1 VASSTPILTVTP
13 ERGSTAGPASLPGYG
28 TELTGRF
35 RYRLIKRLSKGAFG
49 AVYFARCLDASAE
62 SRAIDAPPEAV
73 AVKILGPTRR
83 RDHLELLKR
92 ELSSLLALRHERIPQ
107 VYDWSLEGEFPFVAM
122 AHFRAGDL
130 RDVLGRGGTLAEPA
144 VWRLLHDLLSA
155 LVAAHRASILHLDVK
170 PANVLRDSAEGY
182 VLTDFGVSQA
192 TRIQRGSVRCAL
204 GTPGYQAPEQREE
217 AFELYDVRTD
227 LYSVGATAW
236 SMVTGIPLSERPRL
250 VRDAR
255 SGATYGLPPVSQF
268 RIYCSPALEDLIMS
282 LLVIDR
288 AARPGSAAE
297 VLARVRGFLADP
309 SGGSSLAAKR
319 RNSLSAA
326 DVSALVNSLVDPLLS
341 SICRERGFDGFFVAF
356 EDGEPICIEDEQ
368 SYHAFLLLRGRVRV
382 ERGGCA
388 VARIERE
395 GAFLGEVSTL
405 TGLARTA
412 SVYAEGPVHACMFNA
427 AELEEF
433 VTSHPAVGIRLLRSM
448 AERLAPQD
456 QRQSH
461 E

>member
-1 VASSTPILTVTP
+1 MTPAKGGAAAP
-13 ERGSTAGPASLPGYG
+13 SSLPGYG

-49 AVYFARCLDASAE
+49 AVYFARCLDAEASE
-62 SRAIDAPPEAV
+62 APPEAV
-73 AVKILGPTRR
+73 AVKILGATRT
-83 RDHLELLKR
+83 RDHLDLLKR
-92 ELSSLLALRHERIPQ
+92 ELSSLLALRHERIPR
-107 VYDWSLEGEFPFVAM
+107 VYDWSLAGEFPFVAM
-122 AHFRAGDL
+122 EHFRAGDL
-130 RDVLGRGGTLAEPA
+130 RDVLSRGGTLGEPA
-144 VWRLLHDLLSA
+144 VWRLLQDLLSA

-170 PANVLRDSAEGY
+170 PANVLRDGEEGY

-192 TRIQRGSVRCAL
+192 TRIGRGTLRCAL

-217 AFELYDVRTD
+217 EFELYDVRTD

-236 SMVTGIPLSERPRL
+236 SMLTGIPLSERPRL
-250 VRDAR
+250 LREAQ

-288 AARPGSAAE
+288 AERPGSAAE
-297 VLARVRGFLADP
+297 VLARVRRFLADP
-309 SGGSSLAAKR
+309 NGSTTLAVARRRSLG
-319 RNSLSAA
+319 AA
-326 DVSALVNSLVDPLLS
+326 DASALVDSLVDPLLS
-341 SICRERGFDGFFVAF
+341 SICRERGFDGYFVAF
-356 EDGEPICIEDEQ
+356 DDGEQICLEGEQ
-368 SYHAFLLLRGRVRV
+368 SYHAFLLLRGKVRV
-382 ERGGCA
+382 ERAGRT

-412 SVYAEGPVHACMFNA
+412 SLYADGPVHACMFNA

-448 AERLAPQD
+448 AERLAPGD
-456 QRQSH
+456 ESAGDP
-461 E
+461 

>member
-1 VASSTPILTVTP
+1 VASSTPILPVTP
-13 ERGSTAGPASLPGYG
+13 ERGSATGPASLPGYG
-28 TELTGRF
+28 TELAGRF

-49 AVYFARCLDASAE
+49 AVYFARCLDSSAE
-62 SRAIDAPPEAV
+62 AEVTDAPPEAV
-73 AVKILGPTRR
+73 AVKILGATRG
-83 RDHLELLKR
+83 RDHLDLLKR
-92 ELSSLLALRHERIPQ
+92 ELSSLLALRHERIPR

-122 AHFRAGDL
+122 EHFRAGDL
-130 RDVLGRGGTLAEPA
+130 REVLGRGGTLAEPA

-170 PANVLRDSAEGY
+170 PANVLRDGAEGY

-192 TRIQRGSVRCAL
+192 TRIRRGTVRCAL

-217 AFELYDVRTD
+217 EFELYDVRTD

-236 SMVTGIPLSERPRL
+236 AMVTGIPLSERPRL
-250 VRDAR
+250 VRDAQ

-282 LLVIDR
+282 LLVVDR
-288 AARPGSAAE
+288 AERPGSAAE

-309 SGGSSLAAKR
+309 SGSTTLAAKR
-319 RNSLSAA
+319 RNSLGAA

-341 SICRERGFDGFFVAF
+341 SICRERGFDGYFVAF
-356 EDGEPICIEDEQ
+356 EDGEQICVEGEQ

-382 ERGGCA
+382 ERAGRA

-412 SVYAEGPVHACMFNA
+412 SVYAEGPVKACMFNA

-433 VTSHPAVGIRLLRSM
+433 VTSHPGVGIRLLRSM
-448 AERLAPQD
+448 AERLAPGD
-456 QRQSH
+456 EGRSPG
-461 E
+461 